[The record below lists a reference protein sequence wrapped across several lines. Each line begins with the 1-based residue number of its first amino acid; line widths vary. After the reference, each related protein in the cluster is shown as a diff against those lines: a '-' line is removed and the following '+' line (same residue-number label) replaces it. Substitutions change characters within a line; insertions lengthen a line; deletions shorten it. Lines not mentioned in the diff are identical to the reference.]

1 MYKILFVDDDP
12 NELAALQKLL
22 RAYRR
27 HWEMSFCGGGSE
39 AIQLLAENTFHVVV
53 TDLKMPGL
61 SGAELLKYVREL
73 YPDTVRM
80 LLCSQAEYSE
90 MFSAVGPA
98 HQYLTKPC
106 DPELLHDVIT
116 RACLLNER
124 LAQPG
129 LRALV
134 SKIDALPSL
143 PAVYLRLVDELRR
156 EDASVDRI
164 GELISKD
171 LGMTAK
177 VLQLVN
183 SSFFGL
189 PVHVKDA
196 THAAALLGLNTLR
209 PLVLTAGVFRQLE
222 KSKVPAEL
230 LQSVMEHSLAV
241 GCLSKRIA
249 ESEGLDRDAS
259 DDAMLAG
266 ILHDIGKLV
275 LAENLGRDY
284 SIVASAAEI
293 TNLPLE
299 QAEHDQFD
307 TSHAEVGG
315 YLAALWGLPQNILE
329 AIAFH
334 HDPGQHPGKQF
345 SGVTAVHVANCLVKE
360 ADYANLAIAG
370 VAEENGYERPR
381 PNQLDQAY
389 LARLDC
395 TSQVEVWR
403 QLAEQCRAGA

>member
-12 NELAALQKLL
+12 SELAALQNLL

-27 HWEMSFCGGGSE
+27 HWEMTFCSGGTE
-39 AIQLLAENTFHVVV
+39 AIRLLAENTFDVVV

-61 SGAELLKYVREL
+61 SGAELLKYVRQI
-73 YPDTVRM
+73 YPDTIRL
-80 LLCSQAEYSE
+80 LLCSQSEYSE
-90 MFSAVGPA
+90 LFHSVGPA

-106 DPELLHDVIT
+106 DPELLYDVIT

-124 LAQPG
+124 LSQPG

-134 SKIDALPSL
+134 SQIDALPSL

-230 LQSVMEHSLAV
+230 LQKVMEHSLAV
-241 GCLSKRIA
+241 GCLAKRIA

-266 ILHDIGKLV
+266 ILHDMGKLV

-299 QAEHDQFD
+299 QAEQDQFE

-334 HDPGQHPGKQF
+334 HDPGEHPSKQF

-360 ADYANLAIAG
+360 ADYESAEVG
-370 VAEENGYERPR
+370 EPAEELGLARPR
-381 PNQLDQAY
+381 THELDQAY

-403 QLAEQCRAGA
+403 QLAEQCRAGV

>member
-1 MYKILFVDDDP
+1 M
-12 NELAALQKLL
+12 
-22 RAYRR
+22 
-27 HWEMSFCGGGSE
+27 
-39 AIQLLAENTFHVVV
+39 
-53 TDLKMPGL
+53 
-61 SGAELLKYVREL
+61 
-73 YPDTVRM
+73 
-80 LLCSQAEYSE
+80 
-90 MFSAVGPA
+90 
-98 HQYLTKPC
+98 
-106 DPELLHDVIT
+106 
-116 RACLLNER
+116 
-124 LAQPG
+124 
-129 LRALV
+129 V

-230 LQSVMEHSLAV
+230 LQNVMEHSLAV
-241 GCLSKRIA
+241 GCLAKRIA

-315 YLAALWGLPQNILE
+315 YLVALWGLPQNILE

-360 ADYANLAIAG
+360 ADYANLAR
-370 VAEENGYERPR
+370 EEGTTESSFEPPR
-381 PNQLDQAY
+381 QNQLDQAY

-403 QLAEQCRAGA
+403 QLAEQCRAGV

>member
-1 MYKILFVDDDP
+1 MQKILFVDNDP

-27 HWEMSFCGGGSE
+27 HWEMTFSGGGNE
-39 AIQLLAENTFHVVV
+39 AIQLLAENEFDVVV
-53 TDLKMPGL
+53 TELKMSGMT
-61 SGAELLKYVREL
+61 GAELLRYVREL
-73 YPDTVRM
+73 YPDAVRL

-90 MFSAVGPA
+90 LFNSVGPA

-106 DPELLHDVIT
+106 DPELLYDVIS
-116 RACLLNER
+116 RACLLKER

-230 LQSVMEHSLAV
+230 LQDVMEHSLAV
-241 GCLSKRIA
+241 GCLAKRIA

-266 ILHDIGKLV
+266 ILHDVGKLV

-299 QAEHDQFD
+299 QAELDQFD

-315 YLAALWGLPQNILE
+315 YLAAIWGLPQDILE

-334 HDPGQHPGKQF
+334 HDPRQHSGNQF
-345 SGVTAVHVANCLVKE
+345 SGVTAVHVANCLVNE
-360 ADYANLAIAG
+360 ANYEDAAPNPDF
-370 VAEENGYERPR
+370 AELREEKPR
-381 PNQLDQAY
+381 HDRLDQAY

-395 TSQVEVWR
+395 TSKVELWR
-403 QLAEQCRAGA
+403 QLAEQCRAGV